1 MPVER
6 KLANLKQVFVLA
18 TLILCMT
25 MFTQSSDDTEVKL
38 VGMQYTSTKKSVH
51 GQYSKF

>member
-6 KLANLKQVFVLA
+6 KLANSKQVFVLA

-38 VGMQYTSTKKSVH
+38 VGMQYTSTKKCVH